1 MNAEGKF
8 WEALRRLSEE
18 IDRLRE
24 SQKKT
29 DEQLRKTDEELR
41 KAWEQAE
48 KEMRELRER
57 QEKTDEQLR
66 KTDEQLRKTDEQ
78 LRKTDEGMKEL
89 QRLIKD
95 LSNNVGGLNRSFG
108 KIPEALSEPQVEEKF
123 EEAGFR
129 VLGAYPNIWG
139 KYNDKKKEIDL
150 LIKAK
155 RKGKSY
161 IIVVETQV
169 QFRAK
174 KEIDDFIGFL
184 KKDFRKYFD
193 EYAGMKVIGC
203 VCALKFSRGVDE
215 YAIEKGLYCMKPVK
229 GIMGLINPKNFK
241 PEEF

>member
-1 MNAEGKF
+1 MNAEEKF
-8 WEALRRLSEE
+8 WEALRRLIERQEQSERE
-18 IDRLRE
+18 TRALRE
-24 SQKKT
+24 SIDK
-29 DEQLRKTDEELR
+29 
-41 KAWEQAE
+41 
-48 KEMRELRER
+48 LRER
-57 QEKTDEQLR
+57 QE
-66 KTDEQLRKTDEQ
+66 KTDEQ

-215 YAIEKGLYCMKPVK
+215 YAMEKGLYCMKPVK

>member
-1 MNAEGKF
+1 MGGSAEEKF
-8 WEALRRLSEE
+8 WEALRRLIE
-18 IDRLRE
+18 R
-24 SQKKT
+24 Q
-29 DEQLRKTDEELR
+29 EQNE
-41 KAWEQAE
+41 KAIE
-48 KEMRELRER
+48 KLRER

-66 KTDEQLRKTDEQ
+66 DTDRKIEKLRERQEKTDEQLRKTDEQ

-215 YAIEKGLYCMKPVK
+215 YAMEKGLYCMKPVK
-229 GIMGLINPKNFK
+229 GIMGLVNPKNFK

>member
-1 MNAEGKF
+1 MSAEEKF

-29 DEQLRKTDEELR
+29 DEQLRKTDEQLR
-41 KAWEQAE
+41 STDE
-48 KEMRELRER
+48 KIDKLRER
-57 QEKTDEQLR
+57 QE
-66 KTDEQLRKTDEQ
+66 KTDEQ

-123 EEAGFR
+123 EEAGFK

-155 RKGKSY
+155 REGKSY

-215 YAIEKGLYCMKPVK
+215 YAMEKGLYCMKPVK

>member
-1 MNAEGKF
+1 MNAEEKF
-8 WEALRRLSEE
+8 WEALRRLIE
-18 IDRLRE
+18 R
-24 SQKKT
+24 Q
-29 DEQLRKTDEELR
+29 EQNE
-41 KAWEQAE
+41 KAIE
-48 KEMRELRER
+48 KLRER
-57 QEKTDEQLR
+57 QE
-66 KTDEQLRKTDEQ
+66 KTDEQ

-215 YAIEKGLYCMKPVK
+215 YAMEKGLYCMKPVK

>member
-1 MNAEGKF
+1 MNAEEKF
-8 WEALRRLSEE
+8 WEALRRLIE
-18 IDRLRE
+18 R
-24 SQKKT
+24 Q
-29 DEQLRKTDEELR
+29 EQNE
-41 KAWEQAE
+41 KAIE
-48 KEMRELRER
+48 KLRER
-57 QEKTDEQLR
+57 QE
-66 KTDEQLRKTDEQ
+66 KTDEQ

-155 RKGKSY
+155 REGKSY

-215 YAIEKGLYCMKPVK
+215 YAMEKGLYCMKPVK